1 MKTYLILAACAL
13 AAACA
18 TNTQTADVDAVE
30 QASTAPAIP
39 PGSQADLE
47 QNAGHRVYFGYDEY
61 TLTAQAQSA
70 LRQQAQWLMDNP
82 DVRVQLAGN
91 CDERGTREYNLALG
105 AKRAEAARDF
115 LLSQGVDAAR
125 IKTVSYGKERP
136 IEIGS
141 GEAVW
146 SRNRNSTTTVMSASS

>member
-13 AAACA
+13 VGACA

-30 QASTAPAIP
+30 QASAEYSIE

-47 QNAGHRVYFGYDEY
+47 QNAGHRVYFGYDEF
-61 TLTAQAQSA
+61 TLTAQAQSV
-70 LRQQAQWLMDNP
+70 LSQQAQWLISNP

-115 LLSQGVDAAR
+115 LVSQGVDASR

-136 IEIGS
+136 FDSGA
-141 GEAVW
+141 GEAAW